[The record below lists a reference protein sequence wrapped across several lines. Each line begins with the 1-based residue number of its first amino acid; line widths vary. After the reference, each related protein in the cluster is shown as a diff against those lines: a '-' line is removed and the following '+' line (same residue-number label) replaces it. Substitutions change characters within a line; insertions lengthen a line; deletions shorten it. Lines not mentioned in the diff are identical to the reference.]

1 MFHVG
6 INAGLHELLRTNYC
20 APTTAETPISARDII
35 LSELTINLGV
45 LNILFNLY
53 YKK

>member
-1 MFHVG
+1 M
-6 INAGLHELLRTNYC
+6 NYC
-20 APTTAETPISARDII
+20 APITVEASITAPQILQKLELLRALYCEII

-45 LNILFNLY
+45 LNILFNLN